1 MSRFS
6 ICLTILD
13 IWQGFQYAAGIK
25 YARVLKNLPSSYNN
39 IINGAINVIMLEFLY
54 AWFVD
59 PGAPQPFYI
68 FQHELE
74 QKNDETFNNF
84 SSWLQKKKKKK
95 KDLSAKTF

>member
-59 PGAPQPFYI
+59 PGAPQPTILYFSTRVRTK
-68 FQHELE
+68 EWR
-74 QKNDETFNNF
+74 NF
-84 SSWLQKKKKKK
+84 S
-95 KDLSAKTF
+95 

>member
-25 YARVLKNLPSSYNN
+25 YARVLKNLPSSYNI
-39 IINGAINVIMLEFLY
+39 IINGAINIIMLEFLY

-59 PGAPQPFYI
+59 PGAPQPTILYFSTRVRTK
-68 FQHELE
+68 EWR
-74 QKNDETFNNF
+74 NF
-84 SSWLQKKKKKK
+84 
-95 KDLSAKTF
+95 